1 MGGEWGMAGGAMRE
15 TVEKRMNVNNEMYE
29 LYPKFVHVYKIAF
42 ESKKVLTKDW
52 KILYTAFT

>member
-1 MGGEWGMAGGAMRE
+1 MAGGAMRE

-29 LYPKFVHVYKIAF
+29 LYLKFVHVYKISIW
-42 ESKKVLTKDW
+42 SKKVLTKHW